1 VNEPLRPSSHDPAI
15 EGVFG
20 KPVAE
25 LHRQAA
31 AGDAPQQQA
40 RVMELRGLLAVAEM
54 HVERI
59 RSRVHQATSPERAA
73 EDEDAET
80 LRWDAQWLDAA
91 LSARNGCRTVLANA
105 LRTASGQHTDAVTA
119 ARSSLP
125 QLSADPVLGGNDS
138 APGKQEHATAAHH
151 TADDFRRRI
160 EALYATPLNEL
171 KRQSEETP
179 TETLLGGLLTIHTAL
194 HFAEVGVDIQLG
206 RLREHLDAATPAP
219 DLPRIGHLCDSADRL
234 AQAIATRDAHRTA
247 LTSVLAGLRRADTP
261 ALKTTTAPALALPP
275 VPARSR

>member
-1 VNEPLRPSSHDPAI
+1 MSEPLRPSSHDPAI
-15 EGVFG
+15 EAAFG
-20 KPVAE
+20 KPVGE

-31 AGDAPQQQA
+31 AGNAPQPQA

-91 LSARNGCRTVLANA
+91 LSARKGCRTVLTNA
-105 LRTASGQHTDAVTA
+105 LRTASGQHTDTATA
-119 ARSSLP
+119 AHSTLP
-125 QLSADPVLGGNDS
+125 QLSADPVLGGNDA
-138 APGKQEHATAAHH
+138 APGQQEHTTAAHH
-151 TADDFRRRI
+151 TADEFRHRI
-160 EALYATPLNEL
+160 EILYATPLNEL
-171 KRQSEETP
+171 KSQVEESR
-179 TETLLGGLLTIHTAL
+179 TETLLGGLLTMHTAL
-194 HFAEVGVDIQLG
+194 HFAEVGVDVQLD

-219 DLPRIGHLCDSADRL
+219 DLPRIGHLRDSADRL
-234 AQAIATRDAHRTA
+234 AQAVATRDAHRTA
-247 LTSVLAGLRRADTP
+247 LAAVLAGLRRADAP
-261 ALKTTTAPALALPP
+261 ALKTTTAPSLTLPP